1 MNLFHI
7 KSCN

>member
-7 KSCN
+7 V